1 MASDNN
7 LNNELCLFYDMMT
20 CAFEEDDIIVG
31 MNKSLKLLENYL
43 DSDGVILFRKS
54 NESSE
59 IYENNYS
66 VFSSSSFSEM
76 DNVFLSFINNNDNIN
91 DGKNIFNIDLDIL
104 CDHKNIVFLRFFTKD
119 YEYILAICNYD
130 MNVAYDNSFFDKI
143 KKPVSIIAKKAELY
157 EKNLKLIYSD
167 VLTGLN
173 NRNSYEERISNLKE
187 IENNLVF
194 GLFDLF
200 RLKYVNDNYSHAMGD
215 RYIVEAAHILKKYWP
230 TFKIKNR
237 SSSSNCSIL
246 FNCLYRVG
254 GDEFV
259 LLSNSE
265 LIESSLDKAKQA
277 SEEVSSIDLGVK
289 LFLGLNYGIVYH
301 NSSCFLENTYM
312 NADEIL
318 SIDKKKMYK
327 KLGLERRK

>member
-20 CAFEEDDIIVG
+20 CAFKEDDIIVG

-66 VFSSSSFSEM
+66 VFSSSSSSEM

-91 DGKNIFNIDLDIL
+91 DGKNIFNIDIDIL
-104 CDHKNIVFLRFFTKD
+104 CDHKNVVFMRFFTKD

-167 VLTGLN
+167 ILTGLD

-215 RYIVEAAHILKKYWP
+215 R
-230 TFKIKNR
+230 
-237 SSSSNCSIL
+237 NCSSL

-289 LFLGLNYGIVYH
+289 LSLGLNYGIVYH